1 MPEGDNTGGRSSTVA
16 RNRRTFVK
24 TLGAAG
30 VVGLAGCSGGGGDG
44 GDGDGGGETGNG
56 GGSGNQEVHFVT
68 EESAPAAKRF
78 INESI
83 QQFTEETGIPV
94 TPEFTGLGSGLGQ
107 RVSTLIQTG
116 NAPEVVLAGGFTTVD
131 WVRQGI
137 VADMSE
143 TVSAIESEWSDYQ
156 ERHRVLIEG
165 TDYLVP
171 LHMNTAAQTYRADL
185 FEEAGV
191 EPPLTFEEER
201 EVYPQLAESLPENM
215 AVTNTSFNAGLVGH
229 ASTEMRMET
238 NGFTWLT
245 HNGDDPFSGFEVV
258 LDKGG
263 RKELMIQSL
272 EHIRE
277 IAEYSLNPNLGVA
290 DWAPAYYTGKT
301 AIGEF
306 GGFRPLT
313 GAYRENQE
321 IADNS
326 AGKRLAHGPNVD
338 QRDPTYH
345 TFLEGLTV
353 LKDAE
358 FPDAGRQ
365 FVEFMMTG
373 DRLFGM
379 LLNFSPLHNIP
390 TLDAVF
396 NDDRYRNADYME
408 ENGVPDEFLN
418 FVRDEIK
425 PRGLPRFR
433 LPGVPCPYIGS
444 MQSTFALGKMSND
457 VINGADPGP
466 AVDEAASTL
475 RSALNEVQ
483 E

>member
-1 MPEGDNTGGRSSTVA
+1 MTDSDNMSSSVRTTA
-16 RNRRTFVK
+16 SNRRTFLT

-30 VVGLAGCSGGGGDG
+30 VVGLAGCAGSDG
-44 GDGDGGGETGNG
+44 GDGDGGDDGGETGNG
-56 GGSGNQEVHFVT
+56 GGSGSAEVHFIT
-68 EESAPAAKRF
+68 EESAPAAKEF
-78 INESI
+78 INSAI
-83 QQFTEETGIPV
+83 ADFTEETGIPV
-94 TPEFTGLGSGLGQ
+94 TPEYTGLGSGLGQ
-107 RVSTLIQTG
+107 RVSTLLQTG
-116 NAPEVVLAGGFTTVD
+116 NAPEVVLTGGFEATD
-131 WVRQGI
+131 WVRQDI

-143 TVSAIESEWSDYQ
+143 TVSAIESEWTEYQ
-156 ERHRVLIEG
+156 DRHRLVIEG

-171 LHMNTAAQTYRADL
+171 IHMNTAAQTYRADL
-185 FEEAGV
+185 FEQAGIS
-191 EPPLTFEEER
+191 PPLTFQEER
-201 EVYPQLAESLPENM
+201 ERFPQLADSLPENM
-215 AVTNTSFNAGLVGH
+215 SVTNMSLNAGLVGH

-238 NGFTWLT
+238 NGIEWLAHSGDEPFT
-245 HNGDDPFSGFEVV
+245 GFEVV
-258 LDKGG
+258 LDEGNN
-263 RKELMIQSL
+263 RERMIQSL

-277 IAEYSLNPNLGVA
+277 IAEYSLNPNLGVS

-313 GAYRENQE
+313 GAYRESPE
-321 IADNS
+321 IASNS
-326 AGKRLAHGPNVD
+326 QSKRLAHGPNVE
-338 QRDPTYH
+338 DPTYH

-353 LKDAE
+353 MKDAE
-358 FPDAGRQ
+358 HPDAGRQ
-365 FVEFMMTG
+365 FVEYMMSG

-379 LLNFSPLHNIP
+379 LLSFSPIHNIP

-396 NDDRYRNADYME
+396 DDDRYRNSDYME
-408 ENGVPDEFLN
+408 ENNVSDDFLD

-433 LPGVPCPYIGS
+433 LPGTPCPYIGS
-444 MQSTFALGKMSND
+444 VQSTFALGKMSND

-475 RSALNEVQ
+475 REALTDVQ